1 MPISHA
7 RIAACVYRCCSYQKR
22 LYICLPSVELSVLRI
37 LIISLILNARTA
49 ITKYH
54 RLGVFNN
61 RNYFLSSEGCKSRV
75 KVSVSVGS
83 SETSLVRLSVATFYL
98 GPHMFFPWLVTS
110 LS

>member
-7 RIAACVYRCCSYQKR
+7 RIAACVYRCCRYQKR

-61 RNYFLSSEGCKSRV
+61 RNYFLTVLKAASPESRCL
-75 KVSVSVGS
+75 
-83 SETSLVRLSVATFYL
+83 LVWVPLRPLL
-98 GPHMFFPWLVTS
+98 LD
-110 LS
+110 